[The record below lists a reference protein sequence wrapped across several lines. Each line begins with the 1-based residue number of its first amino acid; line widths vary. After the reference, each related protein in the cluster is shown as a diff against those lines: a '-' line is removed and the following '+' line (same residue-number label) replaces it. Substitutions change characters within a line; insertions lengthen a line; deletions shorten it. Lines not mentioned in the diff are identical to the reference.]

1 MSDSENDDR
10 FKEVGILNEEEE
22 DEFDSED
29 NFLVQDI
36 KNNILEKN
44 QFNTEKED
52 DPIMSEI
59 IIIHRN
65 YGFND
70 EELIAEVRKCVINK
84 IS

>member
-10 FKEVGILNEEEE
+10 GILNEEEE

-70 EELIAEVRKCVINK
+70 EELFH
-84 IS
+84 

>member
-44 QFNTEKED
+44 S
-52 DPIMSEI
+52 I
-59 IIIHRN
+59 
-65 YGFND
+65 
-70 EELIAEVRKCVINK
+70 
-84 IS
+84 

>member
-59 IIIHRN
+59 IIRHRN
-65 YGFND
+65 YGFNF
-70 EELIAEVRKCVINK
+70 LIKYLIMLVM
-84 IS
+84 